1 MSLPRLS
8 VDTRLIY
15 HNTVAIVEVCQRAG
29 LQVFGV
35 TKGAGGLPA
44 VARAM
49 LAGGVVGIAD
59 SRLINLEWLKKS
71 GIGAPLMLLRSP
83 MKGEIHRAVA
93 VADIILCSTLSTI
106 QALSK
111 AAVEER
117 REIEVIPM
125 VEMGDRREGL
135 MPELVGDLVASGG
148 KLPGI
153 RIRGLGTNLACF
165 AGALPTP
172 ASITFLEN
180 MAQSLGSGRAS
191 EFVLSAGNS
200 SALGLVYQEEWP
212 QLSFPAHLRVGE
224 SILLG
229 WDVITKEP
237 LPETS
242 QAAFRFYAEVIEV
255 AKKPSLPG
263 GPTGCNA
270 FDEYWEPL
278 DRGTHWRAVLALGRQ
293 DLGAGSIIP
302 IDPGIEVIGMTSD
315 HTILAVDQAENKI
328 VVGSE
333 LEFRLDYGGLL
344 AAMTSPYVGKIIK
357 E

>member
-1 MSLPRLS
+1 MRI
-8 VDTRLIY
+8 IY
-15 HNTVAIVEVCQRAG
+15 HNTMAIVAVCRKAG
-29 LQVFGV
+29 LDIFGV

-59 SRLINLEWLKKS
+59 SRLANLERLQKS
-71 GIGAPLMLLRSP
+71 GISAPLMLLRSP
-83 MKGEIHRAVA
+83 TRDEIQRAVA
-93 VADIILCSTLSTI
+93 VADIILCSTLATI
-106 QALSK
+106 QALSQ
-111 AAVEER
+111 AAVQQR
-117 REIEVIPM
+117 REIAIIPM
-125 VEMGDRREGL
+125 VEMGDRREGI
-135 MPELVGDLVASGG
+135 MPEHVRDLVTAGG

-153 RIRGLGTNLACF
+153 RIRGLGANLACL
-165 AGALPTP
+165 AGTLPTP
-172 ASITFLEN
+172 AKITNLEK
-180 MAQSLGSGRAS
+180 MAHDLGPGCAS

-200 SALGLVYQEEWP
+200 SALALVYHDEWP
-212 QLSFPAHLRVGE
+212 LLSLPAHLRIGE

-229 WDVITKEP
+229 WDVITKQAIP
-237 LPETS
+237 GTS
-242 QAAFRFYAEVIEV
+242 QAAFRFYAEVIEI

-263 GPTGCNA
+263 GSTGCNA
-270 FDEYWEPL
+270 FDEHIEPL

-293 DLGAGSIIP
+293 DLGAGRIMP
-302 IDPGIEVIGMTSD
+302 VDPGIEVIGMTSD
-315 HTILAVDQAENKI
+315 HTILAVDQAEDRI